1 MADMLAPLNWDMPR
15 TKRPP
20 ADTPTGRR
28 PAANVAKDAARD
40 AQAQAKDAQSNANQA
55 RDAAGTAVGAA
66 NDAAK
71 K

>member
-28 PAANVAKDAARD
+28 PAANVAKEKASREPFKWPTPPFASYP
-40 AQAQAKDAQSNANQA
+40 APSEQ
-55 RDAAGTAVGAA
+55 TETLP
-66 NDAAK
+66 
-71 K
+71 